1 MFFKRVASFSPRI
14 GSLAKYGTEGA
25 SPVVPKEVAKE
36 SCKSK
41 QPFKVSLEAGKKYSW
56 CSCGHAKT
64 ALCDGTHKDKTLN
77 IKESDI
83 QVLTLK

>member
-1 MFFKRVASFSPRI
+1 MFFKRAASFSPRI

-25 SPVVPKEVAKE
+25 SPVVPKEVSKE
-36 SCKSK
+36 SGKSK